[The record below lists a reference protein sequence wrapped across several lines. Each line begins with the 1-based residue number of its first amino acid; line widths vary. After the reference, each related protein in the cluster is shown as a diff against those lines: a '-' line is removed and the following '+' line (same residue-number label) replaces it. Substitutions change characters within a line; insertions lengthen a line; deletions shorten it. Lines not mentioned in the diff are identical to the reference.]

1 MAGMLENLVYIE
13 MRRRGYNVFVG
24 KMGNMEVDFVAR
36 RQDET
41 VYIQVCE
48 SMASDDTRIREL
60 KPLLAIRDNF
70 PKYIIVGNPMYVGN
84 YEGIE
89 CMYIG
94 DFLSFY

>member
-1 MAGMLENLVYIE
+1 MIINNKVYQ
-13 MRRRGYNVFVG
+13 GVF
-24 KMGNMEVDFVAR
+24 DSAYQLSR
-36 RQDET
+36 PCDSP